1 MKVLKFFFICLCFS
15 SLLKAQKPLP
25 LNYNSSDVISELKRH
40 LSVLAHDSLEGRETG
55 FPGIEKAARYI
66 ESQFLQMGITPLPAL
81 KEYRQHYKT
90 PYQNQNACN
99 VMGVIEGSDL
109 KNEYIV
115 LSAHY
120 DHLGK
125 DGDIVYNGADDDG
138 SGTAAVLTLA
148 KTFKT
153 LQNLGYGPRRSILFV
168 LFSGEEKG
176 LWGSDYFSKHQ
187 PVSFSKISCDLNI
200 DMIGRVDTERHQ
212 SDTLNYIY
220 VVGHNRISSELEP
233 ELERINK
240 LQNPIT
246 LDYKFDD
253 PADPQR
259 IFYRSDHYNFAR
271 LGVPVLFFYDGML
284 LGDYHKPTDEIE
296 LIQWDVYAKRTNLI
310 FRMALECA
318 NRNQKLK
325 RDLK

>member
-1 MKVLKFFFICLCFS
+1 MKILHIVIFGACWA
-15 SLLKAQKPLP
+15 SLLQAQNPELKSNFKPDFKP
-25 LNYNSSDVISELKRH
+25 DLKRH

-66 ESQFLQMGITPLPAL
+66 ESEFIQLGIKPLPVL
-81 KEYRQHYKT
+81 KNYRQNYKT
-90 PYQNQNACN
+90 PYLNQNAYN
-99 VMGVIEGSDL
+99 VIGYLEGSDL
-109 KNEYIV
+109 KNEFIV
-115 LSAHY
+115 ISAHY

-125 DGDIVYNGADDDG
+125 DGDVVYNGADDDG

-153 LQNLGYGPRRSILFV
+153 FQNLGYGPRRSIVFV

-176 LWGSDYFSKHQ
+176 LWGSDYFSEHQ
-187 PVSFSKISCDLNI
+187 PVEFSKISCDLNI
-200 DMIGRVDTERHQ
+200 DMIGRIDTERNQ
-212 SDTLNYIY
+212 SDTLSYIY

-240 LQNPIT
+240 IQNPLT
-246 LDYKFDD
+246 LDYKFDN
-253 PADPQR
+253 PSDPQR

-271 LGVPVLFFYDGML
+271 FGVPVLFFYDGML
-284 LGDYHKPTDEIE
+284 QGDYHKPTDDIE
-296 LIQWDVYAKRTNLI
+296 LIHWELYSKRTDLI
-310 FRMALECA
+310 FRTALEFA

-325 RDLK
+325 RNLK

>member
-1 MKVLKFFFICLCFS
+1 M
-15 SLLKAQKPLP
+15 
-25 LNYNSSDVISELKRH
+25 
-40 LSVLAHDSLEGRETG
+40 AHDV
-55 FPGIEKAARYI
+55 RY
-66 ESQFLQMGITPLPAL
+66 FL
-81 KEYRQHYKT
+81 
-90 PYQNQNACN
+90 
-99 VMGVIEGSDL
+99 
-109 KNEYIV
+109 
-115 LSAHY
+115 
-120 DHLGK
+120 
-125 DGDIVYNGADDDG
+125 
-138 SGTAAVLTLA
+138 
-148 KTFKT
+148 
-153 LQNLGYGPRRSILFV
+153 V

-325 RDLK
+325 RDHKVKHTFL